1 MFCYLLVKS
10 ESLDNSLL
18 FFEYLLLRNA
28 HNQKKKGHVH
38 EQIEL
43 AKTLILNVTAA
54 PIILVA
60 T

>member
-28 HNQKKKGHVH
+28 QQPKKK
-38 EQIEL
+38 
-43 AKTLILNVTAA
+43 KDMFMNRLNWQKH
-54 PIILVA
+54 
-60 T
+60 